1 MLCAFVC
8 GLFFALSGSYLYT
21 LIANRAVTPEVR
33 PVVYDREQLANG
45 TIYTTLGNQQEF
57 NQKYAHQRPYLLEL
71 AADGTLVWS
80 ESTESTPFHYQRLPN
95 GTKVY
100 ALHDIDSKR
109 WSAHWHVIEPD
120 GSKHIVQSQEIDHTD
135 FHFLLPT
142 PTGEFW
148 VPGYRLQELEGQKVE
163 SLWLELQNQA
173 GEVMQSWDSL
183 SHVSLDSTQATETRK
198 YWLEHDINDYFH
210 GNSATYALDGALLIS
225 ARNTNQIYKV
235 DPQTGEVVWRL
246 GGKDSDFNI
255 IDDPLGGFSHQHTV
269 SQLGNGN
276 ILLFDNGN
284 LHQPQQSRVV
294 EYQLDEEAMT
304 ATYVW
309 SYTEAGR
316 FSYAAGSAQRLPN
329 GNTFISWGLEV
340 DESSGKAKIT
350 EVSPLGERVL
360 EIFFA
365 PEVFFYDAFKL

>member
-1 MLCAFVC
+1 M
-8 GLFFALSGSYLYT
+8 
-21 LIANRAVTPEVR
+21 
-33 PVVYDREQLANG
+33 
-45 TIYTTLGNQQEF
+45 
-57 NQKYAHQRPYLLEL
+57 
-71 AADGTLVWS
+71 
-80 ESTESTPFHYQRLPN
+80 
-95 GTKVY
+95 
-100 ALHDIDSKR
+100 
-109 WSAHWHVIEPD
+109 
-120 GSKHIVQSQEIDHTD
+120 
-135 FHFLLPT
+135 
-142 PTGEFW
+142 
-148 VPGYRLQELEGQKVE
+148 
-163 SLWLELQNQA
+163 
-173 GEVMQSWDSL
+173 
-183 SHVSLDSTQATETRK
+183 
-198 YWLEHDINDYFH
+198 
-210 GNSATYALDGALLIS
+210 
-225 ARNTNQIYKV
+225 
-235 DPQTGEVVWRL
+235 